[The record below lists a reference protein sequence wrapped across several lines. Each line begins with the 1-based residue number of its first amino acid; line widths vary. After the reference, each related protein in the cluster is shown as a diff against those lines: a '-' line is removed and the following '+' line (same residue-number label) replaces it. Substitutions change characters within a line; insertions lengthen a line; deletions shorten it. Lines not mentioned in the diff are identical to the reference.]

1 MLLYFSSD
9 KNISIFD
16 EEAKV
21 LGIDVKIETE
31 RCLTD
36 YIRINMNKLNHIEFL
51 AIDLE
56 HIIDEDIEIAR
67 TLSSFQV
74 CNSNITII
82 IVS

>member
-16 EEAKV
+16 EETKK

-36 YIRINMNKLNHIEFL
+36 YIRTNMNKLNHIEYL

-56 HIIDEDIEIAR
+56 
-67 TLSSFQV
+67 
-74 CNSNITII
+74 
-82 IVS
+82 